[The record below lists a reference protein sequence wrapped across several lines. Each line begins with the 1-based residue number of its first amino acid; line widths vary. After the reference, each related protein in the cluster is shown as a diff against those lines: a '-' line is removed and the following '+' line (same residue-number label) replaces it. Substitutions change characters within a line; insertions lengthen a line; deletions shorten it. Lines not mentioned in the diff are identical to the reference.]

1 MADKDF
7 EEMVDR
13 TMVRNIEQERIP
25 SNMNLEQFA
34 KAMSQ
39 LDLENI
45 PADRKEQAVMDH
57 LMRIMEQEVND
68 KSLAKEIKYS
78 RMMHAM
84 EGQ

>member
-1 MADKDF
+1 MADEEF
-7 EEMVDR
+7 EGLVDR
-13 TMVRNIEQERIP
+13 SMVRNVEKERIP
-25 SNMNLEQFA
+25 SKMTVEQFG

-39 LDLENI
+39 LDLSNV

-57 LMRIMEQEVND
+57 MMRIMEQEIND